1 MQKICKNKILR
12 RTLFYSKSKQFACG
26 FRIDREYTKM
36 PKITLSIVNNQLLA
50 NAFIIF
56 KNFFIIFFIKRLTNF
71 LICVKIL
78 S

>member
-1 MQKICKNKILR
+1 
-12 RTLFYSKSKQFACG
+12 
-26 FRIDREYTKM
+26 M

-71 LICVKIL
+71 LIYVKIL